1 MASIKDYMFDTS
13 IIEEVLNY
21 LNENHGIHVV
31 VVDNA
36 DKIVPINSSTEKK
49 TLPQTV
55 TFPFE
60 SAKNIGGL
68 QCCASDQ
75 AVLDKAAPHIQ
86 MCLKS
91 INTLLESELE
101 FKEASDEI
109 LLLSSQLNFTYKLAE
124 KLIGINNLNDFCNIV
139 LEEISSSIKADGA
152 FIATKDRWGEQFTIP
167 YKLSAEEVT
176 SLRKKPSFKKAFTK
190 DTIIFTLKDRTCVL
204 TTPIR
209 EKDGIIGYIAFIRSN
224 ESKKFTTYDKK
235 IVSIMDNIVSPSIET
250 LRLYDSLQDLYINTV
265 KALAMAIDAK
275 DPYTHGHSYRVA
287 KYSVAIG
294 RQLNIPQ
301 KNRRDLEI
309 AAYMHDLGKIGIAEH
324 ILGKPGMLTKKEFD
338 EVKKHPEMTDKIL
351 EPIHLPDFIVD
362 AAVQHHERL
371 DGGGYPYGLKGDNI
385 CAFARIIAVAD
396 VFDAMTSKRPYRDA
410 MPVEKAL
417 KIICNGAQKEFDK
430 QMVVAL
436 ISSLQDKNEDQ
447 EIAQIYNDLNFSDLQ
462 GLNKFLVDLS
472 NTLSAKGNKDDQPFR
487 LDDCKPLIEK

>member
-1 MASIKDYMFDTS
+1 MANINDYMFNTS
-13 IIEEVLNY
+13 IIEEVLTY
-21 LNENHGIHVV
+21 LKENHNIHAV
-31 VVDNA
+31 VVDDA
-36 DKIVPINSSTEKK
+36 DKIVPIGPSTKNK
-49 TLPQTV
+49 TLPQTNI
-55 TFPFE
+55 FPFE
-60 SAKNIGGL
+60 FHKNIGGL
-68 QCCASDQ
+68 KCSASDQ
-75 AVLDKAAPHIQ
+75 TVLDQATPHIQ

-91 INTLLESELE
+91 INTLFEHELE

-109 LLLSSQLNFTYKLAE
+109 LLLSAQLNYTNKLAK
-124 KLIGINNLNDFCNIV
+124 KLIGISNLHDFCNIV
-139 LEEISSSIKADGA
+139 LEEILFSIKADGA
-152 FIATKDRWGEQFTIP
+152 FITTKDRWGEQLTIP
-167 YKLSAEEVT
+167 YKLSAEEVVN
-176 SLRKKPSFKKAFTK
+176 LRKKPSFKKAFTNE
-190 DTIIFTLKDRTCVL
+190 TIIFTLKDRTCVL

-209 EKDGIIGYIAFIRSN
+209 EKDGIIGYIAFIRSK

-294 RQLNIPQ
+294 HKLNVPQ
-301 KNRRDLEI
+301 KNMRDLEI
-309 AAYMHDLGKIGIAEH
+309 AAYMHDLGKIGIAEY
-324 ILGKPGMLTKKEFD
+324 ILGKPGKLTTEEFA
-338 EVKKHPEMTDKIL
+338 EVKKHPAMTDNIL
-351 EPIHLPDFIVD
+351 EPINLPDFIVN

-371 DGGGYPYGLKGDNI
+371 DGSGYPYGLKGDSI

-410 MPVEKAL
+410 MPVEKAMG
-417 KIICNGAQKEFDK
+417 IICDGVKKEFDK
-430 QMVVAL
+430 KMVLAL

-447 EIAQIYNDLNFSDLQ
+447 EVSQIYHDLNFSDLQ
-462 GLNKFLVDLS
+462 GMKKFLVGLND
-472 NTLSAKGNKDDQPFR
+472 TLSAGEDMDDRPFL